1 MGGGGGERKSKEL
14 GKTRNVDEV
23 EEVPIVW
30 VTAGVNVDVKVI
42 TRPFRDCYSELR
54 LWCMCTNMVG
64 Q

>member
-1 MGGGGGERKSKEL
+1 MTKRPYKKRVKWGGGARKSKEL

-54 LWCMCTNMVG
+54 L
-64 Q
+64 